1 MVGDRTLGHRRR
13 EHRQYF
19 PRPPVAWKTKGAGA
33 WRTGWLNDLS
43 ASGAAMLVPMD
54 TAPKAGQEVELCP
67 DRQTG
72 TLPCRVVRTEAREDD
87 RDLVACRVI
96 SADGCPARLRPAQ
109 DPRKAHQQVPGGLA
123 IPGARSK
130 QSSADLAQ
138 QKSA

>member
-54 TAPKAGQEVELCP
+54 AAPKAGQEVELCP